1 MKNFQCKDTDQAKCK
16 VTYVTLAPKL
26 FVLAFLYC
34 YIDQESV
41 DYNRNHNLMRFIGQ

>member
-1 MKNFQCKDTDQAKCK
+1 MKNFQCKDTDQSKRE
-16 VTYVTLAPKL
+16 VTYVPLTSKL
-26 FVLAFLYC
+26 FVLTFLYC